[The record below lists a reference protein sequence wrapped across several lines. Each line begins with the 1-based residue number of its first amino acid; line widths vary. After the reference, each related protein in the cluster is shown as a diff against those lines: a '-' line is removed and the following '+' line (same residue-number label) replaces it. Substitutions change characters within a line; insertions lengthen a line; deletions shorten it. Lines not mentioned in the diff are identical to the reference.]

1 MKATKV
7 TQSILGFELELG
19 GQDVAGGVILE
30 ADEGEARTA
39 ALEPVVTTGI
49 GLQHHASAGAA
60 WAAGAIFAGTTL
72 LRGGQLG
79 PPQNTAQGFAAEAES
94 FILHQLVVK
103 MRVVEAGILGA
114 GQFQHPLAQGRIE
127 RPGFGPAPIA
137 MLYPGGGIGLITPLQ
152 ALYLPFATLQ

>member
-49 GLQHHASAGAA
+49 GLQHHASARAA

-114 GQFQHPLAQGRIE
+114 GQFSSTRWRKAGSSAQGLG
-127 RPGFGPAPIA
+127 RPRLPCC
-137 MLYPGGGIGLITPLQ
+137 TQ
-152 ALYLPFATLQ
+152 AAESG